1 MNAIT
6 VEKLN
11 APNRE
16 MLGAVVR
23 IRGLTGEQEDANGL
37 EGVAEQFDM
46 LKQHF
51 HVKLDDKRM
60 KLPGWRKG
68 EAKVSE
74 SNLELVEGS
83 AAFDDPALAA
93 LVALAG
99 VDANAPPKRAA
110 AAASSKAKKPRS
122 SAPPEPD
129 WRTPLFFWRGEVSNG
144 TSWSGT
150 WVASADGLPSD
161 ADFAAS
167 ANTFT
172 LSCSENISTMSD
184 GPSGTADAPA
194 ATLTGSYKGDG
205 QEDISDTE
213 HSICVQEG
221 PAMGGPMG
229 DSGWLSVAGRGTN
242 RFGKFL
248 SLGTMVRTNDGE
260 HDPHARTPL
269 PSGERPKVH
278 DERSEGARPRQ
289 RRGRGK
295 GHVGLRGAV
304 ACSPVEGAQELAG
317 CSASPRLDAGEHG
330 RGVHGRLECGETR
343 ATRRYRIVRTEHSM
357 RHARPGACLWFV
369 L

>member
-1 MNAIT
+1 
-6 VEKLN
+6 
-11 APNRE
+11 
-16 MLGAVVR
+16 MLGEVVR
-23 IRGLTGEQEDANGL
+23 IRGLTGKHEDANGL

-51 HVKLDDKRM
+51 HVKLNDKRM

-68 EAKVSE
+68 EANVGE
-74 SNLELVEGS
+74 SNLELVGP
-83 AAFDDPALAA
+83 DVRKLADE
-93 LVALAG
+93 
-99 VDANAPPKRAA
+99 DANAPPKRAA
-110 AAASSKAKKPRS
+110 TTASSKAKKPRS

-129 WRTPLFFWRGEVSNG
+129 WRTPLFYWRGNCNE

-150 WVASADGLPSD
+150 WVASAEGLPSD

-205 QEDISDTE
+205 QEDISDIK

-229 DSGWLSVAGRGTN
+229 DSGWVSVAGRGTN

-248 SLGTMVRTNDGE
+248 SLGKMVRTNDGE
-260 HDPHARTPL
+260 HVLTLARRYLAEKDPRCTMSAQKALGRV
-269 PSGERPKVH
+269 SGEEEGKDMWACEEPWLALPWKVH
-278 DERSEGARPRQ
+278 ASWPAALPVPAWMLENMDEAYME
-289 RRGRGK
+289 
-295 GHVGLRGAV
+295 
-304 ACSPVEGAQELAG
+304 
-317 CSASPRLDAGEHG
+317 D
-330 RGVHGRLECGETR
+330 
-343 ATRRYRIVRTEHSM
+343 
-357 RHARPGACLWFV
+357 
-369 L
+369 

>member
-1 MNAIT
+1 MSTALTMNAIT

-74 SNLELVEGS
+74 SNLEIVEGS

-129 WRTPLFFWRGEVSNG
+129 WRTPLFFWRGEVSSNG

-229 DSGWLSVAGRGTN
+229 DSGWVSVAGRGTN

-248 SLGTMVRTNDGE
+248 SLGKMVRTNDGE
-260 HDPHARTPL
+260 HVLTLARRYLAEKDPRCTMSAQKALGRV
-269 PSGERPKVH
+269 SGEEEGKDMWACEEPWLALPWKVPKSWPAALPVPAWMLENM
-278 DERSEGARPRQ
+278 DEAYME
-289 RRGRGK
+289 
-295 GHVGLRGAV
+295 
-304 ACSPVEGAQELAG
+304 
-317 CSASPRLDAGEHG
+317 D
-330 RGVHGRLECGETR
+330 
-343 ATRRYRIVRTEHSM
+343 
-357 RHARPGACLWFV
+357 
-369 L
+369 